1 MIFLVSIITALLI
14 GATGYTII
22 YKIERKAEAFE
33 NLLVKLNLTKKA
45 LYMLTASS
53 LIYFGIGCAIL
64 FFQLNT

>member
-14 GATGYTII
+14 GAAGYMII
-22 YKIERKAEAFE
+22 YKIDRKVQAFE
-33 NLLVKLNLTKKA
+33 NLLIKLNLTKKA

-64 FFQLNT
+64 FFQINT